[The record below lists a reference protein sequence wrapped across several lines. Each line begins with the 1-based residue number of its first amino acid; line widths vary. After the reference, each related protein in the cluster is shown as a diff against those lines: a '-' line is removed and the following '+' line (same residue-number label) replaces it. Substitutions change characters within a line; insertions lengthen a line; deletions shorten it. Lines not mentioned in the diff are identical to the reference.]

1 VEVTSTLPQI
11 AVRKET
17 RLTVSTPLENVEKS
31 RPRLILSVLALGGAA
46 YALLQS
52 LVVPA
57 LPVLQRDLH
66 TSTSGVAW
74 VFTAYLLAAS
84 VVTPIAGRLGDMF
97 GKKRVLVVA
106 LAGLAAGSL
115 LAAVAASLTLM
126 IVARTIQGLG
136 GAIFPLAFG
145 ILRDELP
152 RERLA
157 GAIALVS
164 GILGIGGGLG
174 IVLAGP
180 ILQHLSYHWL
190 FWIPLAVTSVA
201 VVAAIRFVPE
211 STTRAPGEIHWL
223 GGALLSAWLVALL
236 VAVSEA
242 PTWHWG
248 SAKTLGLFAAAALLA
263 AAWVKAESRSRH
275 PLVDMKM
282 MRLPGVWTTNA
293 AAFLLGFGMYSAFV
307 LIPQFVQMPEST
319 GYGFGAS
326 VSQAGLFLVPT
337 TTALLITSPIGGR
350 LSSAVGSK
358 VPLVLGSILTTLA
371 FAVLATASAP
381 WEIYLAATLVGAGVG
396 FAFASMANL
405 IVEAVPA
412 EQTGV
417 ATGMNTIVRTIGG
430 AIGAEIAAS
439 VLAGHLL
446 ASGEPAKQG
455 YTIMFWICVAV
466 LVTGVLASLAVP
478 GRRRGR
484 AHALQLAEPSFVAE
498 AREAA

>member
-1 VEVTSTLPQI
+1 LSF
-11 AVRKET
+11 A
-17 RLTVSTPLENVEKS
+17 TPLPGARQS
-31 RPRLILSVLALGGAA
+31 RPRLILGVLALGGAA

-115 LAAVAASLTLM
+115 LAAIAASLPVM

-145 ILRDELP
+145 ILRDEFP
-152 RERLA
+152 RERVA

-164 GILGIGGGLG
+164 GILGIGAGLG

-201 VVAAIRFVPE
+201 AGAAIRFVPE
-211 STTRAPGEIHWL
+211 SPTRAPGNIHWV

-242 PTWHWG
+242 PAWHWG
-248 SAKTLGLFAAAALLA
+248 STKTLGLFAVSALLA
-263 AAWVKAESRSRH
+263 AAWARAEARARH

-282 MRLPGVWTTNA
+282 MRLSGVWTTNA
-293 AAFLLGFGMYSAFV
+293 AALLLGFGMYSAFV
-307 LIPQFVQMPEST
+307 LIPQYVQTPVST
-319 GYGFGAS
+319 GYGLGAS
-326 VSQAGLFLVPT
+326 VSQAGLYLVPT
-337 TTALLITSPIGGR
+337 TIALLITSPIGGR

-358 VPLVLGSILTTLA
+358 VPLVLGSVLTTSA
-371 FAVLATASAP
+371 FAVLATAGAR
-381 WEIYLAATLVGAGVG
+381 WEIYVAATLVGAGVG

-405 IVEAVPA
+405 IVEAVPP

-439 VLAGHLL
+439 VLSGHLL
-446 ASGEPAKQG
+446 ASGEPAKHG

-466 LVTGVLASLAVP
+466 LVAGVLASLAVP
-478 GRRRGR
+478 RRRQR
-484 AHALQLAEPSFVAE
+484 PAHALQVAEPAFATES
-498 AREAA
+498 RKAA

>member
-1 VEVTSTLPQI
+1 MQLAHRVSPQ
-11 AVRKET
+11 A
-17 RLTVSTPLENVEKS
+17 PAAS
-31 RPRLILSVLALGGAA
+31 RPGLILGVLALGGGA

-66 TSTSGVAW
+66 TSTAGVAW
-74 VFTAYLLAAS
+74 VFTSYLLAAS

-97 GKKRVLVVA
+97 GKKRVLVIA
-106 LAGLAAGSL
+106 LIGLAAGTL
-115 LAAVAASLTLM
+115 LAAVVTSLPLM

-152 RERLA
+152 RERVA
-157 GAIALVS
+157 GAIALIS

-190 FWIPLAVTSVA
+190 FWIPLAVTLL
-201 VVAAIRFVPE
+201 AAIAAIVFIPE
-211 STTRAPGEIHWL
+211 STLRAPGDVHWL

-236 VAVSEA
+236 VAVSEGS
-242 PTWHWG
+242 TWHWG
-248 SAKTLGLFAAAALLA
+248 SARTLGLFALSGLLA

-282 MRLPGVWTTNA
+282 MRLSGVWTTNA
-293 AAFLLGFGMYSAFV
+293 AALLLGFGMYSAFI
-307 LIPQFVQMPEST
+307 LIPQFVQTPVST

-326 VSQAGLFLVPT
+326 VTQSGLFLVPT
-337 TTALLITSPIGGR
+337 TIALMITSPLGGR
-350 LSSAVGSK
+350 LSNAVGSK
-358 VPLVLGSILTTLA
+358 VPLVLGSILTTIA
-371 FAVLATASAP
+371 FVVLVIASSR
-381 WEIYLAATLVGAGVG
+381 WEIYLAASLVGAGVG

-405 IVEAVPA
+405 IVEAVPPG
-412 EQTGV
+412 QTGV

-439 VLAGHLL
+439 VLGAHLL
-446 ASGEPAKQG
+446 ASGEPSKHG
-455 YTIMFWICVAV
+455 YTITFAICSVV
-466 LVTGVLASLAVP
+466 LLAGVLAALAVP
-478 GRRRGR
+478 GRARRR
-484 AHALQLAEPSFVAE
+484 AYALELVDQAPATDS
-498 AREAA
+498 RAAA